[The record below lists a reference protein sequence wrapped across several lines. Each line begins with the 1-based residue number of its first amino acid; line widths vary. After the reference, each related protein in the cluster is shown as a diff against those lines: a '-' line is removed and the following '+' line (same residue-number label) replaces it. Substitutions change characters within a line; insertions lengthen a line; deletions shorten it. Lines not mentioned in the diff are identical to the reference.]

1 MDNVLKVSQTIEAMT
16 IPFTVTLA
24 TNDRVKAQQSLE
36 KFLPMIQK
44 ELDRIDHRYSA
55 FRQDSLISRF
65 NAGEE
70 SILIDDLEFYQV
82 YANCAQAQIQTDNHF
97 NPYFSGAYNPTG
109 YVKGWAI
116 EKIFKEKMLP
126 LMDEEHI
133 LGLCLNGGG
142 DMQFASS
149 AATDFSWRVAIES
162 PENPQ
167 EVIAIYDLKNGA
179 IATSGFS
186 KRGKHSH
193 QAEGSKTQQVT
204 IVADCLSL
212 ADLWATVG
220 LVASLEDFE
229 VLMKQ
234 EKLSGILCQNNHLA
248 VFSKGDWVHD

>member
-36 KFLPMIQK
+36 KLLPMIQK

-55 FRQDSLISRF
+55 
-65 NAGEE
+65 EE

-97 NPYFSGAYNPTG
+97 NPYFSGVYNPTG

-142 DMQFASS
+142 DIQFASS

-229 VLMKQ
+229 GLMKQ